1 MAAQSAG
8 DPLGGSRRLLANANL
23 YFSVPGLENGDNTKL
38 SLFMDVGQVYGDA
51 EPMSFSDLRASVGV
65 AFNWFTAI
73 GPLALSYG
81 LPLNA
86 EASDRTRKFQIT
98 LGTLFR

>member
-1 MAAQSAG
+1 
-8 DPLGGSRRLLANANL
+8 
-23 YFSVPGLENGDNTKL
+23 
-38 SLFMDVGQVYGDA
+38 MDAGQVYGDA
-51 EPMSFSDLRASVGV
+51 EPVSISEFRASVGL

-73 GPLALSYG
+73 GPLVLSYG

>member
-1 MAAQSAG
+1 M
-8 DPLGGSRRLLANANL
+8 
-23 YFSVPGLENGDNTKL
+23 PGLENGDKARL
-38 SLFMDVGQVYGDA
+38 SLFMDAGQVYGDS
-51 EPMSFSDLRASVGV
+51 EPVSISEFRTSVGL

-73 GPLALSYG
+73 GPLVLSYG

>member
-1 MAAQSAG
+1 
-8 DPLGGSRRLLANANL
+8 
-23 YFSVPGLENGDNTKL
+23 VPGLENGDNTRL
-38 SLFMDVGQVYGDA
+38 SLFVDAGQVYGDA
-51 EPMSFSDLRASVGV
+51 EPMVFSGLRASAGV

-86 EASDRTRKFQIT
+86 EESDRTRTFQIT

>member
-1 MAAQSAG
+1 
-8 DPLGGSRRLLANANL
+8 
-23 YFSVPGLENGDNTKL
+23 
-38 SLFMDVGQVYGDA
+38 MDAGQVYGNA
-51 EPMSFSDLRASVGV
+51 EPVLFSDLRSSVGV

-73 GPLALSYG
+73 GPLVLSYG
-81 LPLNA
+81 FPLNA